1 MRLPDEIRITAAS
14 LIGLGWALGAAP
26 VFAHHPPPAPALPEG
41 APPGVT
47 GPAAD
52 YPVVVGEPYRVGA
65 TVFTPVN
72 VMNYDA
78 VGYASVGGQGTGIF
92 AAHHTLPLPCYV
104 EVTALASGRTI
115 LVRVDRRGPMDGTHA
130 IELSPAAAQALGVGN
145 DAPVRLRRVNP
156 LESDRALLR
165 LGQSAPE
172 RMPTPKSLLAVL
184 ERRLASDPAATHAGA
199 SLARGPMVE
208 EAAPIK
214 PPPRAAIKRTTPP
227 AGASFAQ
234 AEPIAAPEPLA
245 KPPKVPVVKP
255 APSATLVV
263 QIGAFGEKPR
273 AAAIA
278 ARIHGQLAPV
288 GKLWRVRTG
297 PYSSPAQ
304 AEAALA
310 KAKAAGYTDARIQ
323 RAK

>member
-14 LIGLGWALGAAP
+14 LIGLGWTLGAAP
-26 VFAHHPPPAPALPEG
+26 VFAHHPPSAPALPEG

-52 YPVVVGEPYRVGA
+52 YPVVVGEPYRVGE
-65 TVFTPVN
+65 TLFTPVN

-78 VGYASVGGQGTGIF
+78 VGYASVGEQGMGIS

-130 IELSPAAAQALGVGN
+130 IELSPAAAQTLGVGR

-172 RMPTPKSLLAVL
+172 RMPTPKPLLAVL
-184 ERRLASDPAATHAGA
+184 ERRLASDPAAAHAGA
-199 SLARGPMVE
+199 LLARGPVVE
-208 EAAPIK
+208 EAAPVK
-214 PPPRAAIKRTTPP
+214 PSPQSATKRSTPSV
-227 AGASFAQ
+227 GASFAQ
-234 AEPIAAPEPLA
+234 TEPVASPMP
-245 KPPKVPVVKP
+245 KP

-273 AAAIA
+273 AIAIA

-323 RAK
+323 RAN